1 MYNLFEQK
9 NTNDILNRLEKLQ
22 PTTRPQW
29 GKMNVSQ
36 MLAHCAIAIDTP
48 FAANMKQHFL
58 GKILGGMA
66 KRSIFSDKPFNK
78 NSPTDPSF
86 IVKDTCDFE
95 KEKIRLIAGIKRL
108 AEAGPN
114 GIPNKKHPFF
124 GDLTAENWSY
134 LMHKHLDH
142 HLKQFGV

>member
-29 GKMNVSQ
+29 GKMNGSQ

-95 KEKIRLIAGIKRL
+95 KEKIRLIAGIK
-108 AEAGPN
+108 
-114 GIPNKKHPFF
+114 
-124 GDLTAENWSY
+124 
-134 LMHKHLDH
+134 
-142 HLKQFGV
+142 